1 MLFSQLE
8 EIAQSY
14 PHLKQLLVKVNLAI
28 TLKAIVLA
36 ALKMSLA
43 IAVIIVNEILTQ
55 RGQSKGEPKECPKCN
70 KLLESKGLLDRTVMT
85 IIGIISWKRRIL
97 RCPNKC
103 KIGQIAPLDIELG
116 LQSNQRV
123 SEDLMQRAC
132 VLAIFVPFGIAVSLL
147 ETLTGVKVSP
157 GAIWNWVQSKGKE
170 SMERLESEL
179 KSLQEGHSPEAEEIE
194 AEVAL
199 LPLLIGGDGV
209 MVPFRPNEGTPAG
222 KTVWHEVKVGI
233 VTRLGQ
239 RMTKKGKEVTMFV
252 HRHLVAVLGTI
263 EEFKSRIWLESLKE
277 GIVDARVVVWL
288 SDGGPCYWKL
298 FKEMFSKYAQGILD
312 FYHAAENIWK
322 GARAWL
328 DGRTKKAYKWFYSAR
343 HRLRLGKGKE
353 IMDEIK
359 EGLTSKDIP
368 DDRRKTLE
376 NLLVYLEAHRDHINY
391 STYKALGLPIGSGMV
406 ESACKWLIQQ
416 RFKCVGMRWSKN
428 GFNHLLHLRLAWV
441 NGNYDDLFESNFSHG

>member
-8 EIAQSY
+8 EITQSY
-14 PHLKQLLVKVNLAI
+14 PQLKQLIVKVKTAI

-36 ALKMSLA
+36 VLKLSLA
-43 IAVIIVNEILTQ
+43 IAVIIAGEVLTQ
-55 RGQSKGEPKECPKCN
+55 RGQSKGEPKVCPKCN
-70 KLLESKGLLDRTVMT
+70 KPLESKGLLPRAVKT
-85 IIGIISWKRRIL
+85 IIGIVRWKRRVS
-97 RCPNKC
+97 RCPNGC

-147 ETLTGVKVSP
+147 EILTGVKVSP

-170 SMERLESEL
+170 SMDRLDSEL
-179 KSLQEGHSPEAEEIE
+179 KSLQEGDSPEAEEIE

-222 KTVWHEVKVGI
+222 KTVWQEVKVGI
-233 VTRLGQ
+233 LTRLGK
-239 RMTKKGKEVTMFV
+239 RMTKKGKEVPVFV
-252 HRHLVAVLGTI
+252 RRRLVAVLGTI

-277 GIVDARVVVWL
+277 GILDARVVVWL

-298 FKEMFSKYAQGILD
+298 FKEVFSNYAQGILD
-312 FYHAAENIWK
+312 FYHAAQNIWK

-359 EGLTSKDIP
+359 EGATSEDIP
-368 DDRRKTLE
+368 DDRRKIIE
-376 NLLVYLEAHRDHINY
+376 NLFEYLQKHKDHIDY
-391 STYKALGLPIGSGMV
+391 PTYKALGLPIGSGMV

-416 RFKCVGMRWSKN
+416 RFKCVGMRWSEN

-441 NGNYDDLFESNFSHG
+441 NGKYDDLFESNLSSE